1 MNYSM
6 KSIVGKIV
14 MMVVGLLCFTA
25 CNGIS
30 SDSPDSMLKVAA
42 LKIEK
47 YEIEYRDDNLER
59 TASAWDNYTY
69 ILKLPTPVDKSL
81 VSRLKE
87 LVKTDPRWEYL
98 PKGNIYR
105 YEKVKPDDNN
115 LSIYIE
121 LTRATVRLDYY
132 VYDWL
137 A

>member
-1 MNYSM
+1 M

-59 TASAWDNYTY
+59 TASAWYNYTY
-69 ILKLPTPVDKSL
+69 ILKLPKPVDKSL

-115 LSIYIE
+115 LSIYID

>member
-1 MNYSM
+1 M

-14 MMVVGLLCFTA
+14 MMVAGLVCLVA
-25 CNGIS
+25 CNGIH
-30 SDSPDSMLKVAA
+30 SDSPDSMLKVAG

-47 YEIEYRDDNLER
+47 YEIEYQDDNLER

-69 ILKLPTPVDKSL
+69 ILKLPTPIDRSL

-87 LVKTDPRWEYL
+87 LVKTDPNWEYL
-98 PKGNIYR
+98 PEENEYH
-105 YEKVKPDDNN
+105 YEKDKPDDYN
-115 LSIYIE
+115 LSIYID

-132 VYDWL
+132 IYDWL